1 MAATPE
7 DALQDA
13 IDASGSLKIK
23 KFRDTIHLPL
33 HQVGVGP
40 NLPPIYQR
48 EHEVP
53 EYRSDGWEDTN
64 PEWVGSTNELRSAK
78 VIVRDERKVAFL
90 IEAARFYADG
100 SLMQTYD
107 AIFTVENRDGDW
119 RLISRNP
126 FNIRKA

>member
-7 DALQDA
+7 QALRDA
-13 IDASGSLKIK
+13 IDASGSLKLK

-40 NLPPIYQR
+40 DLPAIYAS
-48 EHEVP
+48 EADVP
-53 EYRSDGWEDTN
+53 EYRSDGWEKTN
-64 PEWVGSTNELRSAK
+64 PTWVGSTNELRDFK
-78 VIVRDERKVAFL
+78 VIVGDQRKVAFL
-90 IEAARFYADG
+90 IKAARFYADG

-107 AIFTVENRDGDW
+107 AIFTVENRGGDW

-126 FNIRKA
+126 FNIVRA